1 MPQSM
6 AYRLDQEIIEKLDSM
21 TQFQELTP
29 RGRRNILSLLELLK
43 GEYGV
48 DLSTHQA
55 EMFIS
60 HLSGTV
66 RRLDQGEPAELM
78 AAATAGQIE
87 AFGGSGI
94 VDQMFRDFCRIT
106 GVRFPRSEEEYLKM
120 YLSTLLLRRG

>member
-48 DLSTHQA
+48 DL
-55 EMFIS
+55 
-60 HLSGTV
+60 
-66 RRLDQGEPAELM
+66 
-78 AAATAGQIE
+78 
-87 AFGGSGI
+87 
-94 VDQMFRDFCRIT
+94 
-106 GVRFPRSEEEYLKM
+106 
-120 YLSTLLLRRG
+120 